1 MKREGASR
9 ATIMKAIHDLHIENK
24 RGYLWITLPDSITME
39 NYLQILNRIESEIIE
54 KSELANK
61 VIIDLSKIDSIH
73 SLLIGLILHIRKPV
87 KQNQGVFYLV
97 NVSGKC
103 LMKFQALFLD
113 RILQIYENEEDIG

>member
-1 MKREGASR
+1 
-9 ATIMKAIHDLHIENK
+9 MKAIHDLHIENK

-39 NYLQILNRIESEIIE
+39 NYLQVRNRIESEIIE
-54 KSELANK
+54 KKDLANK
-61 VIIDLSKIDSIH
+61 IVVDLSKIDSIH

-87 KQNQGVFYLV
+87 KQSQGIFYLV

-113 RILQIYENEEDIG
+113 RILQIYENEEEIG